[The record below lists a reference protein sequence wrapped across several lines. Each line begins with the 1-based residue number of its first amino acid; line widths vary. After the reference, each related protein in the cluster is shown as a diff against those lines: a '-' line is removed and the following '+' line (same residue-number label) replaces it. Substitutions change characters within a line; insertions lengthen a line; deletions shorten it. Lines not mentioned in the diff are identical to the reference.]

1 MICNKICKK
10 KTKKNPKTKNP
21 PKNKRKHKKKTQTNV
36 ITFNFCKI
44 PIFWSH
50 YCVSLFFMYTR
61 IDRSSNRF
69 VCLLCLV
76 YNNIYNII

>member
-1 MICNKICKK
+1 MICNKIC
-10 KTKKNPKTKNP
+10 KNPKTKNP

>member
-10 KTKKNPKTKNP
+10 NQKKTKNQKP
-21 PKNKRKHKKKTQTNV
+21 PKKQKKTKKKTQTNV

>member
-10 KTKKNPKTKNP
+10 KQKKPKNQKP
-21 PKNKRKHKKKTQTNV
+21 PKKQKKKKKTQTNV

>member
-1 MICNKICKK
+1 MLKK
-10 KTKKNPKTKNP
+10 NQKKNQKPKTPQKTKEN
-21 PKNKRKHKKKTQTNV
+21 KKKTQTNV